1 MLETLQKK
9 RFHFI
14 GIGGAGMS
22 GLAQIMLEQ
31 GYEVSGSDIK
41 PSSRLTRLKTLG
53 ARVYTGHDP
62 ANLGEADVV
71 VFSSAVPEAN
81 VELVEARRR
90 GLPVLSRAQLL
101 GLLMGRRFGIAI
113 SGTHGKTTTTSLIG
127 LILRRAGLDPTIV
140 IGGEV
145 DDIGSNA
152 RLGRGP
158 HFVAEADESDGSFLL
173 LNPHVAVVTN
183 IENDHLDYYQNLA
196 NIVEAFG
203 RFVQGVN
210 PDGAV
215 VLCADDANVRKI
227 LPGIRSRIITYGLT
241 SRDADYTVREWSLNG
256 AGATGEVFYRG
267 RSLGT
272 VRLSVPGRHNLA
284 NALAVIAVGRLMG
297 LELPAMAGPLADFR
311 GVGRRFQLLGEVRG
325 VRVVD
330 DYAHHPTEIR
340 ATLAAARTTGCR
352 RVLCA
357 FQPHRYTRTRLLHE
371 EFGPAFAD
379 ADVVVISDVYGAG
392 EPPIEGVTGELI
404 VRSVG
409 RFKPDVVYLPRLEDL
424 TSYLAA
430 IARPGD
436 LIVTMGAGN
445 IWEAGVALVRELE
458 AR

>member
-1 MLETLQKK
+1 MVDLTPRWVHL
-9 RFHFI
+9 I

-22 GLAQIMLEQ
+22 GLARILLEL
-31 GYEVSGSDIK
+31 GWRVSGSDLKLSPVTDRLVSLGATVFRGHAAEHVGSCDLVVVSSAIK
-41 PSSRLTRLKTLG
+41 PDNPELAAARARGIPVRHRGEMLAELMRLRK
-53 ARVYTGHDP
+53 
-62 ANLGEADVV
+62 
-71 VFSSAVPEAN
+71 
-81 VELVEARRR
+81 
-90 GLPVLSRAQLL
+90 
-101 GLLMGRRFGIAI
+101 GIAVA
-113 SGTHGKTTTTSLIG
+113 GAHGKTTTTAMLALVLTANG
-127 LILRRAGLDPTIV
+127 YDPTV
-140 IGGEV
+140 LVGGEV
-145 DDIGSNA
+145 PALGGNA
-152 RLGRGP
+152 RLGRGEYM
-158 HFVAEADESDGSFLL
+158 VAEADESDGSFLL

-227 LPGIRSRIITYGLT
+227 LPGIRARTVTFGLVT
-241 SRDADYTVREWSLNG
+241 CDADYTLREWSLNG

-284 NALAVIAVGRLMG
+284 NALAVIAVGRLLG

-311 GVGRRFQLLGEVRG
+311 GAGRRFQLLGEVRG

-340 ATLAAARTTGCR
+340 ATLAAARTTGCSR
-352 RVLCA
+352 IICA
-357 FQPHRYTRTRLLHE
+357 FQPHRYTRTRLLAE
-371 EFGPAFAD
+371 EFGPAFSD

-404 VRSVG
+404 AGSVR
-409 RFKPDVVYLPRLEDL
+409 RFKPNVVYLPRLEDVS
-424 TSYLAA
+424 SYLAG
-430 IARPGD
+430 IAQPGD
-436 LIVTMGAGN
+436 LIITMGAGN
-445 IWEAGVALVRELE
+445 IWEAGVVLVRQLE

>member
-1 MLETLQKK
+1 
-9 RFHFI
+9 
-14 GIGGAGMS
+14 
-22 GLAQIMLEQ
+22 
-31 GYEVSGSDIK
+31 
-41 PSSRLTRLKTLG
+41 
-53 ARVYTGHDP
+53 
-62 ANLGEADVV
+62 
-71 VFSSAVPEAN
+71 
-81 VELVEARRR
+81 
-90 GLPVLSRAQLL
+90 
-101 GLLMGRRFGIAI
+101 
-113 SGTHGKTTTTSLIG
+113 
-127 LILRRAGLDPTIV
+127 
-140 IGGEV
+140 
-145 DDIGSNA
+145 
-152 RLGRGP
+152 
-158 HFVAEADESDGSFLL
+158 
-173 LNPHVAVVTN
+173 
-183 IENDHLDYYQNLA
+183 
-196 NIVEAFG
+196 
-203 RFVQGVN
+203 
-210 PDGAV
+210 
-215 VLCADDANVRKI
+215 
-227 LPGIRSRIITYGLT
+227 
-241 SRDADYTVREWSLNG
+241 
-256 AGATGEVFYRG
+256 
-267 RSLGT
+267 
-272 VRLSVPGRHNLA
+272 PGRHNLA

-371 EFGPAFAD
+371 EFGPAFSD